1 MNSDGKR
8 PVSVT
13 LVAFLVGVLAISN
26 APLFSYASV
35 SPLTEF
41 RFFLHDDV
49 LTVSGGEISSS
60 ADALISPLLNA
71 PANSFYGAF
80 FDFDDSM
87 TLLPDPSS
95 EEIGRGRGMYLCAAK
110 DTQGAGVE
118 YVWTAQFNEASGH
131 GDGTTL
137 SFQGFYRYWA
147 PVSEISI
154 VGGTGMFK
162 MARGWAEITTYSV
175 VEFSEVLNITV
186 YFTYGH

>member
-1 MNSDGKR
+1 MNSDGKH
-8 PVSVT
+8 PVSVR

-35 SPLTEF
+35 SPLTRF
-41 RFFLHDDV
+41 RFFLHDNV
-49 LTVSGGEISSS
+49 LTVNSS
-60 ADALISPLLNA
+60 ADAVISPLLSA

-110 DTQGAGVE
+110 DTKGAGVE

-137 SFQGFYRYWA
+137 SFQGFYRYA
-147 PVSEISI
+147 EPVSEISI

-162 MARGWAEITTYSV
+162 MARGWAVITTYSV
-175 VEFSEVLNITV
+175 VGFSEVLNITV
-186 YFTYGH
+186 HFTYGY